1 MFENYFSLHFLH
13 GGTYKISG
21 HLFRKKNQHTI
32 QLMELEQPTTLQ
44 SVYIWVHV
52 HVQNIRIFKRT
63 KFYFRGTKHKINVL
77 K

>member
-32 QLMELEQPTTLQ
+32 QLMELEQPTTLK
-44 SVYIWVHV
+44 SVYICVRTLYRTLEYLKGQSFIFGE
-52 HVQNIRIFKRT
+52 QNIK
-63 KFYFRGTKHKINVL
+63 
-77 K
+77 